1 MAEVKEIKTRL
12 SLNNSTQF
20 KAELKSIDDNLKL
33 LAAETKIVANSF
45 DRSSASIKNYQN
57 LNNALSKQIE
67 QQKIKMQALKQA
79 VDFHSKSL
87 SDAKANL
94 AAMTAEFGADSTQAK
109 NAAKS
114 VESAEKSLTSYRTK
128 LASAEAQLAKMNL
141 QYSNNAK
148 AIEELAAA
156 EKEAGSE
163 MGNFSQKTEKTN
175 STLSKIQTGL
185 NTAARGAETLASAIK
200 LTANSLKEIS
210 DAGIKAVTEEVKLS
224 AKAFTEYEKAVNK
237 SLMAV
242 TKATTETAGSFEF
255 EMSKVQAYSNIDKLS
270 DDYKRLE
277 KAAIDVGAAT
287 SKSAVECA
295 QGLGY
300 MSLAGWDTDKKI
312 DSLLK
317 TVNLA
322 EAANM
327 DLALTSQLVT
337 KSMASLGLESEE
349 FDKYLNQLIA
359 TQNNSNTSAQEL
371 MEAYITAGGMLS
383 TLGVPMEEYMTLFGR
398 LADQGMSGSE
408 AGNNVSSLLINIIGL
423 NENAAG
429 AMEELGVSA
438 WDTNNNFIGLTKTLE
453 LLKKALNEADE
464 KAKAT
469 FEGKIGGKR
478 QFKTLDKM
486 LEGVNEKYTE
496 LYDVIENSDGILEQ
510 TTETMLDNFK
520 GSVTILQ
527 SALEG
532 LKISVGQSLFLPSFT
547 EFAEEVTIIVNNLK
561 TAFESGGVDFY
572 IDKYFD
578 YLEGSLTTKI
588 KRIIPDLDEFYSK
601 YREFF
606 DKMSETVLD
615 IGINIAP
622 DFLSGIIPTMEESF
636 NNFVMQVARRFDEF
650 APMLVTTIA
659 DVGSSI
665 TLGMSS
671 AFVEASNSLPDI
683 IGNVANTLGAIM
695 SDTVPQLVSDGL
707 TVLRN
712 VLSAIETALSDGSL
726 GEIVVKTIKGIS
738 HSITVNLPYIL
749 ESAENIISQMM
760 TVLTDSLPAITS
772 IGTTIITALISGI
785 MTLANEIAQNS
796 QPIIDS
802 AIQIIQCLGDGILQN
817 LPMLLADAQI
827 IVESLLNGLIEN
839 LPALT
844 EGAVEIVMSLVE
856 FIANNAELLINAA
869 IQLIARL
876 AEALLNEDSLTRLL
890 DAAFQIVKGIA
901 DGVLDS
907 LPVLM
912 ESVNTIIVSVL
923 DVIGDP
929 NTYAKIFN
937 VIFKVIDDIIGAL
950 SEIPTA
956 IKDFFSKTVD
966 SLEKINLSE
975 YFSEIGENLISGI
988 GTGMEKGW
996 DSLKETVGETANKVL
1011 DWFGIDFD
1019 INSPSKV
1026 MKDEIG
1032 VYLVPGIAE
1041 GIDETENILNQHIND
1056 AVASINIDNSKMA
1069 ELGADITSDYSI
1081 HFSSDIEEIQ
1091 KQLAEM
1097 SNASAALTLFA
1108 EYDTSDI
1115 NSLIAQRTSYKSDT
1129 TIITER
1135 LDRIENMLN
1144 KATITINTRNYL
1156 YPNGQEL
1163 ASSVSEALLFNNA
1176 ITGGR

>member
-67 QQKIKMQALKQA
+67 QQKIKMKALKQA

-224 AKAFTEYEKAVNK
+224 AKAFTEYEKAVSK
-237 SLMAV
+237 SLEFIA
-242 TKATTETAGSFEF
+242 KKTTQTAGTFES
-255 EMSKVQAYSNIDKLS
+255 EMSKTQAYSGLDKTS
-270 DDYKRLE
+270 DEFKALE
-277 KAAIDVGAAT
+277 KAAIAAGASTSKTASEAAQALGFLALAGRDTTEQLSSLMPIIHASEAGNVDLATAT
-287 SKSAVECA
+287 S
-295 QGLGY
+295 
-300 MSLAGWDTDKKI
+300 
-312 DSLLK
+312 
-317 TVNLA
+317 
-322 EAANM
+322 
-327 DLALTSQLVT
+327 LTADA
-337 KSMASLGLESEE
+337 MASLGLETQDLPT
-349 FDKYLNQLIA
+349 FLDKVTYA
-359 TQNNSNTSAQEL
+359 QNNSNTSMQNML
-371 MEAYITAGGMLS
+371 EAYIQCGGMLKE
-383 TLGVPMEEYMTLFGR
+383 LNVPMTESATILGM
-398 LADQGMSGSE
+398 LANQGVKGSE
-408 AGNNVSSLLINIIGL
+408 AGHRLNSILVNLIGANK
-423 NENAAG
+423 NAKT
-429 AMEELGVSA
+429 AMTDLGVSA
-438 WDTNNNFIGLTKTLE
+438 WDSKGNFIGLTKTLE
-453 LLKKALNEADE
+453 LLGDALNNVTDEEKTVFEA
-464 KAKAT
+464 
-469 FEGKIGGKR
+469 KIGGKL
-478 QFKTLDKM
+478 QLNTLQKLINSIGDDYDKLYEGIDNSKGT
-486 LEGVNEKYTE
+486 LEATA
-496 LYDVIENSDGILEQ
+496 
-510 TTETMLDNFK
+510 ETMLDNFQ
-520 GSVTILQ
+520 GAMTILK

-532 LKISVGQSLFLPSFT
+532 FSVDLGKSLFLD
-547 EFAEEVTIIVNNLK
+547 EFKDAAQKLTGYVNSLKSAFDDGGLSQVANVFSGMKARITLDIEE
-561 TAFESGGVDFY
+561 
-572 IDKYFD
+572 
-578 YLEGSLTTKI
+578 
-588 KRIIPDLDEFYSK
+588 IIPKFQEFYKEYHQAFNQIAFSS
-601 YREFF
+601 
-606 DKMSETVLD
+606 MD
-615 IGINIAP
+615 IGIELAP

-683 IGNVANTLGAIM
+683 IGNVANKLGEIM

-738 HSITVNLPYIL
+738 DSITINLPYIL

-876 AEALLNEDSLTRLL
+876 AQALLNEDSLTRLL
-890 DAAFQIVKGIA
+890 DAAFKIVKGIA
-901 DGVLDS
+901 DGIVDS
-907 LPVLM
+907 LPVLL
-912 ESVNTIIVSVL
+912 ESVNTIIVSVVN
-923 DVIGDP
+923 VIADP
-929 NTYAKIFN
+929 NTWAKLFN
-937 VIFKVIDDIIGAL
+937 VVIKVIDDAIAAL
-950 SEIPTA
+950 FESLGG
-956 IKDFFSKTVD
+956 IKDFFSQVTD
-966 SLEKINLSE
+966 SIENFDL
-975 YFSEIGENLISGI
+975 SEIGENLISGI

-1056 AVASINIDNSKMA
+1056 AVDSINIDNSKMA

-1115 NSLIAQRTSYKSDT
+1115 NSLIAQRTSYKNDT
-1129 TIITER
+1129 TTITER

-1176 ITGGR
+1176 VTGGR